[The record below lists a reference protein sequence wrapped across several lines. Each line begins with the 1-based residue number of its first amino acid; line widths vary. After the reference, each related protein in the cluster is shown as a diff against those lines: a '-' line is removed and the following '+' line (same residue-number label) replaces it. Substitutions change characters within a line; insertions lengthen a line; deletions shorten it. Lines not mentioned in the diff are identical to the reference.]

1 MFETIKR
8 LLNKEKRFLTSSNG
22 GIKLSDGVLDAY
34 GWLDIVYDRGTGI
47 LYCEA
52 NKPYC
57 FGDKHI
63 KKIFFDELF
72 RYSDDPTSNGYSI
85 CFSQDK
91 DDFLKSTDIF
101 EAMGIK
107 KLPKKQM

>member
-8 LLNKEKRFLTSSNG
+8 LLNKEKRFLTTSNG

-34 GWLDIVYDRGTGI
+34 GWLDIVYDRRTSL

-52 NKPYC
+52 NKPYR

-63 KKIFFDELF
+63 KKIFFDDLF
-72 RYSDDPTSNGYSI
+72 RTSDDPSSNGYTI
-85 CFSQDK
+85 HFDQDK
-91 DDFLKSTDIF
+91 DDFVKSTDIL

-107 KLPKKQM
+107 KL